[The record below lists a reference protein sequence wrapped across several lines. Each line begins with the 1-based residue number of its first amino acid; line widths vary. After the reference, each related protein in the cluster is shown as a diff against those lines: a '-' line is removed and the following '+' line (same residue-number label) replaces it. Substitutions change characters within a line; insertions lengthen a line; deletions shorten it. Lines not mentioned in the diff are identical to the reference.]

1 MISEGI
7 VSYEDVEEAQK
18 FLNKLL
24 LDSESGQ
31 KMHIYLEK
39 NEPILSKWI
48 KESSAEIASK
58 LLQQTSNIDSPAQ
71 LGLLLSQAK
80 LEAFLV
86 AYCAFTKFWERQLFI
101 DSNHEVDIGDMDDFG
116 KWKSGILN
124 DEYYNFDPNSDPVL
138 KEAKEN
144 HEKHVK
150 MLEKIKKVKDIIA
163 KAQEGVQN

>member
-1 MISEGI
+1 MIPEGI
-7 VSYEDVEEAQK
+7 VSQEDVEEAQK
-18 FLNKLL
+18 FLSKLL
-24 LDSESGQ
+24 LDPESGQ
-31 KMHIYLEK
+31 KMHNYLET

-58 LLQQTSNIDSPAQ
+58 LLQQTSSIDNPTQ

-101 DSNHEVDIGDMDDFG
+101 DSNHEVDTGDMEDFR
-116 KWKSGILN
+116 KWKSGIL
-124 DEYYNFDPNSDPVL
+124 DDKYYNFDPGNDSVL

-144 HEKHVK
+144 HEGHMR
-150 MLEKIKKVKDIIA
+150 MLEKIKKVKNIIA
-163 KAQEGVQN
+163 KVQAGA